1 MNVLWQDNVPSF
13 LDASGL
19 GAGSFAGSLGDGGAP
34 WFASADGGLF
44 SGQPVLWWD
53 NGADS
58 AAADSGLAG
67 FDPGGAAGGWLTHG
81 AEAFA
86 GTNPA
91 LDGGLLWPDDRDS
104 TSNLVLTGAGMGQW
118 DLSAGNGV
126 SSQWPQSLNEFASTS
141 SAWLTEAS
149 NLLWTGGTDQAA
161 FALPAVDNA
170 PLANPTSLGNVGV
183 PPFSMLAPQQL
194 VWTDQSRA
202 PTLISEPGVVDPASI
217 TFPRTLGV
225 PVQSPSGL
233 LPRLGGTP

>member
-13 LDASGL
+13 LDASSL
-19 GAGSFAGSLGDGGAP
+19 GAGSFAGSLGDVGAP

-58 AAADSGLAG
+58 ATADSGLTGVAG

-91 LDGGLLWPDDRDS
+91 LDGGLLWADPSGS
-104 TSNLVLTGAGMGQW
+104 TSNLVLTGAGVGQW
-118 DLSAGNGV
+118 DVSAGNGA
-126 SSQWPQSLNEFASTS
+126 SSQWQQFVDEFASHS

-149 NLLWTGGTDQAA
+149 NLLWTDGTGQPSLTPPISGN
-161 FALPAVDNA
+161 LPAAN
-170 PLANPTSLGNVGV
+170 LAGGWTFPTLS
-183 PPFSMLAPQQL
+183 SQQL
-194 VWTDQSRA
+194 VWMEFSNGA
-202 PTLISEPGVVDPASI
+202 PTPLNDPTHA
-217 TFPRTLGV
+217 
-225 PVQSPSGL
+225 GL
-233 LPRLGGTP
+233 APINPLFGRS

>member
-58 AAADSGLAG
+58 ATAESGLAGVAG
-67 FDPGGAAGGWLTHG
+67 FDPGGAAGGWLTHE

-91 LDGGLLWPDDRDS
+91 LDGGLLWPQDRGS
-104 TSNLVLTGAGMGQW
+104 TSNLVLTGPGVGQW
-118 DLSAGNGV
+118 DMSAV
-126 SSQWPQSLNEFASTS
+126 DAASSLWLQSVRDFAGRGETWLTAAST
-141 SAWLTEAS
+141 
-149 NLLWTGGTDQAA
+149 LLWTGGTDQAA
-161 FALPAVDNA
+161 VTLPAVDNA
-170 PLANPTSLGNVGV
+170 PLANPISLDNVGV
-183 PPFSMLAPQQL
+183 HPFSMLAPQQL
-194 VWTDQSRA
+194 VWPDQS
-202 PTLISEPGVVDPASI
+202 PEPGVVDPASI
-217 TFPRTLGV
+217 TFPRALGV